1 MKNYFDVAG
10 KYAFVTG
17 ASSGLGR
24 QFALCLAEQGAHVA
38 IAARRADR
46 LQEVKQEIESFGV
59 QCIAIPCDI
68 TVSQQVIAA
77 VDQVMQAF
85 GRIDILINNAGLGAA
100 MPAIEFDDDSWQKM
114 MDINVTG
121 LFYVARE
128 VGKIMLRQQYGK
140 IINTGSIHCQITM
153 NGFPRSAYSTTKGA
167 VNMMTKALA
176 SEWAKCGIT
185 VNTIGPGFFA
195 TEMTARDMQSDS
207 GEPSPYVK
215 MVHSNCPMG
224 CFGHPEELNGIM
236 LYFASDASSYC
247 TGQLM
252 CVDGGWTIV

>member
-1 MKNYFDVAG
+1 MKNYFDVEG
-10 KYAFVTG
+10 KFALVTG

-24 QFALCLAEQGAHVA
+24 QFALCLAEQGCHVA
-38 IAARRADR
+38 IAARRLDK
-46 LQEVKQEIESFGV
+46 LQELKDQIVSYGV
-59 QCIAIPCDI
+59 RCVVEQCDI
-68 TVSQQVIAA
+68 TNSSQVASTVEA
-77 VDQVMQAF
+77 VEKAF
-85 GRIDILINNAGLGAA
+85 GRIDILINNAGLGLA
-100 MPAIEFDDDSWQKM
+100 MPATEFDDDSWKQM
-114 MDINVTG
+114 MDTNVNG
-121 LFYVARE
+121 LFYMARE
-128 VGKIMLRQQYGK
+128 VGKVMCRQGYGK

-195 TEMTARDMQSDS
+195 TEMTARDMASAA
-207 GEPSPYVK
+207 GTESPYVK
-215 MVHSNCPMG
+215 MVHTNCPMG
-224 CFGHPEELNGIM
+224 RFGQPEELNGIM

>member
-10 KYAFVTG
+10 KYALVMG

-24 QFALCLAEQGAHVA
+24 QFALCLAEQGANVA
-38 IAARRADR
+38 IAARR
-46 LQEVKQEIESFGV
+46 LEKLEEVKAQIEQYGV
-59 QCIAIPCDI
+59 RCLAIRCDI
-68 TVSQQVIAA
+68 TDSSQVVALVQQV
-77 VDQVMQAF
+77 VEQF
-85 GRIDILINNAGLGAA
+85 GRIDILINNAGLPSRL
-100 MPAIEFDDDSWQKM
+100 PAVEFDDESWQKM
-114 MDINVTG
+114 MDTNVTG

-128 VGKIMLRQQYGK
+128 VGKVMLKQQYGK
-140 IINTGSIHCQITM
+140 IINTGSIHCMVTM
-153 NGFPRSAYSTTKGA
+153 NGFPRAAYSTTKGA

-185 VNTIGPGFFA
+185 VNTVGPGFFA
-195 TEMTARDMQSDS
+195 TEMTAKDMNSDS

-215 MVHSNCPMG
+215 MVYNNCPMG
-224 CFGHPEELNGIM
+224 RFGNPEELNGIM

>member
-10 KYAFVTG
+10 KYALVTG

-38 IAARRADR
+38 IAARRIDR
-46 LQEVKQEIESFGV
+46 LQEVKQEIESYGV
-59 QCIAIPCDI
+59 RCIAIQCDI

-85 GRIDILINNAGLGAA
+85 GRIDILINNAGLGTA
-100 MPAIEFDDDSWQKM
+100 MPATEFDDDSWQKM
-114 MDINVTG
+114 MDTNVTG

-128 VGKIMLRQQYGK
+128 VGKVMLRQQYGK

-195 TEMTARDMQSDS
+195 TEMTARDMQSDTD
-207 GEPSPYVK
+207 EPSPYVK
-215 MVHSNCPMG
+215 MVQTNCPMG
-224 CFGHPEELNGIM
+224 RFGHPEELNGIM